1 MHVYGSNHACLWI
14 MNQWIF
20 ILHSQ
25 MNMVSIMRASIGFSK
40 SKSLPAVAETSLP
53 FASELYYV
61 HMYEQYTRHICNNG
75 LFYYFLIVL
84 CDYQ

>member
-1 MHVYGSNHACLWI
+1 MMGGPRRKIWTD
-14 MNQWIF
+14 WP
-20 ILHSQ
+20 
-25 MNMVSIMRASIGFSK
+25 FSK

>member
-1 MHVYGSNHACLWI
+1 MTAVKYFQKVLFSDFFPCFLI
-14 MNQWIF
+14 
-20 ILHSQ
+20 
-25 MNMVSIMRASIGFSK
+25 SK